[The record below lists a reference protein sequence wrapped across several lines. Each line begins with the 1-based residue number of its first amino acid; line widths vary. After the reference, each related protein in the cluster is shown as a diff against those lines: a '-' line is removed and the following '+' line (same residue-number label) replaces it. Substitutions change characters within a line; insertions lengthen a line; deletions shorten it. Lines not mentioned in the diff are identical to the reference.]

1 MNELETEKMN
11 SLRET
16 KIVTPHFKAIYYR
29 LNNSKPS
36 DSYREAKRCQK
47 VQIFIYSTINM

>member
-1 MNELETEKMN
+1 MNELETEKMS

-16 KIVTPHFKAIYYR
+16 KIVNPHLKAIYYS
-29 LNNSKPS
+29 LNNSKLS
-36 DSYREAKRCQK
+36 VSYREAKRCQK